1 MTAASS
7 EPAGPVD
14 EPVTV
19 PDTPAEAEWP
29 PREWREGSR
38 GMGAKTM
45 YQVVGAIAAIMVV
58 LVIVAF
64 WGMGNG

>member
-29 PREWREGSR
+29 WREGSR